1 MEKKEQEVTARNA
14 QIHQQKIGCM
24 QDFSVAGNS
33 EDRPESDTAGWHDEL
48 VVLICFISC
57 SFAVPLLIHLGL

>member
-24 QDFSVAGNS
+24 EDFSMIRNS
-33 EDRPESDTAGWHDEL
+33 EDGAESDTAEGWHIEL
-48 VVLICFISC
+48 VLLICFNFC
-57 SFAVPLLIHLGL
+57 CFAV